1 MEMKKQANA
10 GIFQILKKRIIEME
24 YEPGMAVSEKDLI
37 EEFGV
42 SRTPVR
48 EALLRLS
55 QIGLIEMV
63 PRVGTFVTQID
74 LMMVKYAYEVK
85 KNLEGLAAE
94 LACQRATEEEIDE
107 LFEII
112 DRFGKYDIVRD
123 YKCCIQDDQR
133 FHAIVRQAARNPIL
147 SDSLDE
153 LNTKTA
159 RFLQYI
165 HYVIDD
171 YEWFSSSLKEM
182 AEAIKKRDCQ
192 EARLSTERHTLKFLE
207 QLSKKFFG
215 NPQ

>member
-1 MEMKKQANA
+1 MIMLEQANE

-24 YEPGMAVSEKDLI
+24 YEPGEAISEKALI
-37 EEFGV
+37 EEFKV

-48 EALLRLS
+48 EALLKLS

-74 LMMVKYAYEVK
+74 LMMVKHAYEVK
-85 KNLEGLAAE
+85 TNLEGLAAE
-94 LACQRATEEEIDE
+94 LASKRATEDEINE
-107 LFEII
+107 LFVII
-112 DRFGKYDIVRD
+112 ERFKHYDIVND
-123 YKCCIQDDQR
+123 YKSCIQDDQR
-133 FHAIVRQAARNPIL
+133 FHALVRQAARNPML
-147 SDSLDE
+147 LETLDE

-171 YEWFSSSLKEM
+171 YDWFNSSLKEM
-182 AEAIKKRDCQ
+182 AEAIRKRESE
-192 EARLSTERHTLKFLE
+192 EARQSTERHTSKFLE
-207 QLSKKFFG
+207 QLSKNFFG

>member
-1 MEMKKQANA
+1 MKKQANT

-24 YEPGMAVSEKDLI
+24 YEPGMAVSERDLI

-55 QIGLIEMV
+55 QIGLVEMI

-94 LACQRATEEEIDE
+94 LACQRATEEEIEE

-112 DRFGKYDIVRD
+112 ERFSKYDIVKD
-123 YKCCIQDDQR
+123 YKSCIQDDQR
-133 FHAIVRQAARNPIL
+133 FHAIVRKSARNPIL
-147 SDSLDE
+147 TDSLEE

-182 AEAIKKRDCQ
+182 AEAIRKRDCQ

-207 QLSKKFFG
+207 QLSKKFFW